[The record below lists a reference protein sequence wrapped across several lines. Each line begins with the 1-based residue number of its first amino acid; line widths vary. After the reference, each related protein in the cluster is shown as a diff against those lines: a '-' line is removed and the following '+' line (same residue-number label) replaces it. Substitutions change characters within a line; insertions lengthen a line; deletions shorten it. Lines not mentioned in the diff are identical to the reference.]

1 MANKYLARDDA
12 PFGSDIW
19 EALDGAMIQAAKGF
33 LVGRKLLELEGPYG
47 LGLKSVPLKDTA
59 TESGLIVG
67 TTLPLIL
74 IQEGFDL
81 AARDLASFEMQGIT
95 LDRSAVAEAAL
106 SVAKREDDL
115 IFNGSKELGVEG
127 LMTAE
132 DASRVDLSDWSD
144 VGAAAN
150 NLIQAVTTLDEA
162 GFHGPYT
169 LALAPARYNLLF
181 RRYERGNFSEMEHVK
196 TLVTDGGCGG
206 RARSA
211 SWRARQADCGPFRGA
226 QRGPEAVG
234 RWRTGGRA
242 ASGLR
247 HDGIAVWVRRRT
259 PGRGLASSDGR
270 SRIHGHIRGCTSIGN
285 GGQHRGERR
294 GVLCVRG

>member
-196 TLVTDGGCGG
+196 TLVTDGVYKAPALEAGG
-206 RARSA
+206 VLLSTGRQYA
-211 SWRARQADCGPFRGA
+211 SVVVGQDMTVGFI
-226 QRGPEAVG
+226 GPEGDRVAFTVSESLVP
-234 RWRTGGRA
+234 R
-242 ASGLR
+242 LR
-247 HDGIAVWVRRRT
+247 R
-259 PGRGLASSDGR
+259 PSS
-270 SRIHGHIRGCTSIGN
+270 
-285 GGQHRGERR
+285 
-294 GVLCVRG
+294 LCVLEG